1 MSNLARLFQ
10 KEWYNYAMLKIT
22 KDTATSLRA
31 RSKEVPLPITEE
43 EKNLLYEMVD
53 YLKKSQNES
62 FRKAHP
68 KVREGIGLAAPQVGV
83 NKRMLVIYYPTGEED
98 GSVVQHMLVNPRI
111 IANSI
116 KKCYLSSGE
125 GCLSVDEEHP
135 GLVHRDY
142 RITVKAIEASTGEE
156 VMIKAKG
163 FDAIVLQHEI
173 DHLDGILFYDHIDKK
188 NPNRP
193 LPGAIAI

>member
-1 MSNLARLFQ
+1 
-10 KEWYNYAMLKIT
+10 MLKIT

-31 RSKEVPLPITEE
+31 RSKEVQLPINEE
-43 EKNLLYEMVD
+43 EKSLLCEMVN
-53 YLKKSQNES
+53 YLKNSQDEK
-62 FRKAHP
+62 FRETHP

-98 GSVVQHMLVNPRI
+98 GSYIQHMLVNPRI

-116 KKCYLSSGE
+116 KKCYLASGE

-142 RITVKAIEASTGEE
+142 RITVQAIEASTGKEIT
-156 VMIKAKG
+156 IKAKG

>member
-1 MSNLARLFQ
+1 
-10 KEWYNYAMLKIT
+10 MLKIT
-22 KDTATSLRA
+22 KDTATSLRT
-31 RSKEVPLPITEE
+31 RSKEVTLPLSEE
-43 EKNLLYEMVD
+43 DRTLLYEMVE
-53 YLKKSQNES
+53 YLKNSQDENYRKS
-62 FRKAHP
+62 HP

-83 NKRMLVIYYPTGEED
+83 NKRMLVIYYPSLQEEGEYTR
-98 GSVVQHMLVNPRI
+98 HMLVNPRI
-111 IANSI
+111 VANSI
-116 KKCYLSSGE
+116 KKCYLTGGE

-156 VMIKAKG
+156 VTIKAKG
-163 FDAIVLQHEI
+163 YDAIVLQHEI

-188 NPNRP
+188 HPNDP

>member
-1 MSNLARLFQ
+1 
-10 KEWYNYAMLKIT
+10 MLKII
-22 KDTATSLRA
+22 KDNATSLRA
-31 RSKEVPLPITEE
+31 KSKEVPLPLAQEDKT
-43 EKNLLYEMVD
+43 LLFEMKQ
-53 YLKKSQNES
+53 YLKDSQNEE
-62 FRKAHP
+62 FRKSHP

-83 NKRMLVIYYPTGEED
+83 SKRMLVIYYPINEEEC
-98 GSVVQHMLVNPRI
+98 VEHMLVNPRI
-111 IANSI
+111 VANSI
-116 KKCYLSSGE
+116 KKCYLQSGE

-156 VMIKAKG
+156 VIIKAKG

-188 NPNRP
+188 NPDRP
-193 LPGAIAI
+193 LPGAVAI